1 MISAGSRTAAAA
13 LAALAFAGCSGNH
26 VESVSEVLACT
37 APSGSL
43 EGGASLDGWAGD
55 FSLTMVASG
64 EEERIASGRL
74 TLHRQE
80 GEFRQMP
87 GVDGGMLAGVA
98 VPLYGTTDID
108 LEAVGAIVL
117 GDLGSDDPT
126 SPGVSVIEQTAA
138 EGVTITI
145 RLGSSANQRGVIRFD
160 GGYTALT
167 VTAIGDGAFGG
178 TWASGIQGPDASGYF
193 CVVGR

>member
-1 MISAGSRTAAAA
+1 MITAGSRTAAAA

-26 VESVSEVLACT
+26 VESASEVLACT

-74 TLHRQE
+74 TLHAQV
-80 GEFRQMP
+80 GELRQMP
-87 GVDGGMLAGVA
+87 GVDGGMLSGVA
-98 VPLYGTTDID
+98 VPLYGTSDID
-108 LEAVGAIVL
+108 LVAVGAIVL
-117 GDLGSDDPT
+117 GDLESDDPS
-126 SPGVSVIEQTAA
+126 SPGVSVIERATDSGA
-138 EGVTITI
+138 EITI
-145 RLGSSANQRGVIRFD
+145 RLGSSANQRGVVRD
-160 GGYTALT
+160 GS
-167 VTAIGDGAFGG
+167 FGG

-193 CVVGR
+193 CVVSR